1 MTRHIRINQQH
12 LHGST
17 SAVLSAIGDTYVY
30 EIDVLI
36 LSEFKASIGLR
47 WQTLELKDTNRFNV
61 NNNMTQD
68 DLRDAIAHELK
79 AIQTTIDIH
88 NYEQPLSV
96 LGGE

>member
-1 MTRHIRINQQH
+1 MTHSIHINQRY

-30 EIDVLI
+30 DIDVLI
-36 LSEFKASIGLR
+36 LSEFKAEIRLR
-47 WQTLELKDTNRFNV
+47 WENLTIKSFQDIYV
-61 NNNMTQD
+61 NHNMTQD

-88 NYEQPLSV
+88 NYEQQLSV
-96 LGGE
+96 L